1 MKLSK
6 NFDLVEFTKSPTAIR
21 KGIDNKPSQLEI
33 DNLTSLCM
41 FILQPLREA
50 IGQTIDVVSGFRNS
64 ALNKA
69 VGGAKD
75 SSHLRGEASD
85 IELWINGKEETKKLF
100 FKIIELNLPFDTLIW
115 EFGDINKPDW
125 VHVSYVR
132 GSERRRI
139 LRAYKTKDIWGNL
152 ITKYEDITANY
163 IKH

>member
-21 KGIDNKPSQLEI
+21 KNINNAPTKENI
-33 DNLTSLCM
+33 DNLTNLCF
-41 FILQPLREA
+41 FILQPLRDA
-50 IGQTIDVVSGFRNS
+50 IGMSIDIVSGFRNS

-69 VGGAKD
+69 VGGTKD
-75 SSHLRGEASD
+75 SSHMRGEAAD

-100 FKIIELNLPFDTLIW
+100 FKIIELNLPFDTMIW
-115 EFGDINKPDW
+115 EFGDVNKPDW
-125 VHVSYVR
+125 VHIAYVK
-132 GSERRRI
+132 GSTRRRI

-152 ITKYEDITANY
+152 ITKYEDITTHY